1 MKIILLQDVKSV
13 GKKGDLVNASEG
25 YAKNFLI
32 PKKLGVE
39 ANKANMAEYE
49 ARKKAEA
56 KREKE
61 EYEEAL
67 ALGEKLKEVTV
78 IVGVKA
84 GENGKVFGSVTN
96 KEIATALFNQTHI
109 DIDRKKI
116 SVTDPIKNVGENKV
130 TVKVHPKVSVDLK
143 INVKAV

>member
-39 ANKANMAEYE
+39 ANKDNMAEYE